1 MKKRKPK
8 LEPSV
13 GTREKSSRKGKKRN
27 SKSSRDK
34 DKDQSKNHSIQQ
46 HEDVALKVAV
56 GFFADELL
64 PYFGIE
70 GKVVGYAPT
79 EVVHLEVKR
88 FLQDFNLIME
98 NGSWKHFEFQ
108 SKNEGTE
115 GLRRYR
121 SYEALISYQ
130 YKVPVTTYVLFS
142 GGIRN
147 PMTEL
152 REGVNTYRIVPII
165 MRDKNAD
172 QVISDLQQKVES
184 CESLT
189 REDLIPLSL
198 CLLMGGAMPQK
209 ERVKSAFDITGKVDG
224 ISTEDIAKIE
234 AMVFIM
240 ADKFLSQAEM
250 EEIKE
255 GIRVTKLGQ
264 MLVELGKE
272 EGKEEEAQRYSR
284 LIISLTNEG
293 KEDVIIKVANDT
305 KLREEM
311 YREYQL

>member
-46 HEDVALKVAV
+46 HEDAALKVAV

-64 PYFGIE
+64 
-70 GKVVGYAPT
+70 
-79 EVVHLEVKR
+79 
-88 FLQDFNLIME
+88 
-98 NGSWKHFEFQ
+98 
-108 SKNEGTE
+108 
-115 GLRRYR
+115 
-121 SYEALISYQ
+121 
-130 YKVPVTTYVLFS
+130 
-142 GGIRN
+142 
-147 PMTEL
+147 
-152 REGVNTYRIVPII
+152 
-165 MRDKNAD
+165 D